1 MNNELLTVISYL
13 ERDRGV
19 DREIIIQAIES
30 ALQQAGRKS
39 MSGTGDVRMQIDRK
53 TFDIRTFELRTV
65 SDIEV
70 GHGFITLRRAREINP
85 VAQPGD
91 TVEVEGPAGKLGRIA
106 AQTAR
111 QMIVQ
116 KLRQAE
122 RENVFDEFKD
132 RIGDIVS
139 GSVRQIIHRDLIVEL
154 GKVEAIIP
162 GKERIPTE
170 EYQVGDRIRA
180 YVHSVQANAN
190 GPAVILSRSCPEF
203 VKALFRLEVS
213 EIADGIVE
221 VMGVARDPGYRS
233 KIAVRSHDE
242 KVDPVGACV
251 GLRGNRVKNIV
262 RELSGEKLDIVRWNE
277 DIRQFVTQALAPA
290 HLSEITIDPNQPST
304 VAILVE
310 PDQLSLAIGRHGQNV
325 RLASRLTGWRID
337 IQKREAAESFEEQ
350 VTHAIDSLA
359 AIPGISRED
368 ADLLVQ
374 NGFLTDDGILAA
386 EIPYIMEVTGLDEA
400 NAKRIWEAAAATVSG
415 EDGE

>member
-19 DREIIIQAIES
+19 DREVIIQAIES
-30 ALQQAGRKS
+30 ALQQVGRKS
-39 MSGTGDVRMQIDRK
+39 LGGTGEIRVQIDRK
-53 TFDIRTFELRTV
+53 TFQIQTFELRTV
-65 SDIEV
+65 SDVET
-70 GHGFITLRRAREINP
+70 GHGFVSLRHARELNP
-85 VAQPGD
+85 DAQPGD
-91 TVEVEGPAGKLGRIA
+91 TVEVEGPPDKLGRIA

-116 KLRQAE
+116 KIRQAE
-122 RENVFDEFKD
+122 RENVFEEFKD

-139 GSVRQIIHRDLIVEL
+139 GSVRQILHRDLIVEL

-170 EYQVGDRIRA
+170 EYQIGDRIRA

-190 GPAVILSRSCPEF
+190 GPAVILSRACPEF

-221 VMGVARDPGYRS
+221 VMGIARDPGYRS
-233 KIAVRSHDE
+233 KIAVRTHDE

-262 RELSGEKLDIVRWNE
+262 RELAGEKLDIVRWNE

-290 HLSEITIDPNQPST
+290 HLSEITIDPDQPST
-304 VAILVE
+304 ITITVE
-310 PDQLSLAIGRHGQNV
+310 PDQLALAIGRHGQNV

-337 IQKREAAESFEEQ
+337 IRKREDEASFEQQ
-350 VTHAIDSLA
+350 VTHAIDALA

-400 NAKRIWEAAAATVSG
+400 NAKRIWDAAAAALSG

>member
-19 DREIIIQAIES
+19 DREVIIQAIES

>member
-162 GKERIPTE
+162 GKDRIPTE